1 MQHFSKQIYI
11 ISIFL
16 FQLQLFGQFSF
27 VSEEIKKIADSLKL
41 KNIDTFIVI
50 KNYCIGCYV
59 GFTVRI
65 DATEQEI
72 YEASCE
78 ASDPTYMIFKH
89 KNKIFIQKQNK
100 CYKFKQIQVD
110 SSNAFS
116 YFINNFDKIRKEKIY
131 TNASGIYSDGDT
143 AFYILNHSSFT
154 EYFFSL
160 GKKKMKLTIDWTNF
174 SEESHNGKKNI
185 FYELNNSRKIKCLDD
200 LLTNE
205 LNNQIYIKE

>member
-1 MQHFSKQIYI
+1 MQHFTKRIYI

-16 FQLQLFGQFSF
+16 NQLQLFGQFSF
-27 VSEEIKKIADSLKL
+27 VSEEIEKIADSLKL

-110 SSNAFS
+110 SSNVFS
-116 YFINNFDKIRKEKIY
+116 YFINNFDKIRKEKIF

-154 EYFFSL
+154 EYYFSL
-160 GKKKMKLTIDWTNF
+160 GKKELKLTIDWTNF
-174 SEESHNGKKNI
+174 SEGSHNGEKI
-185 FYELNNSRKIKCLDD
+185 FFMN
-200 LLTNE
+200 
-205 LNNQIYIKE
+205 